1 MSPNVSAALAQARAL
16 GLDRLDAQLLLA
28 HALQRPRVW
37 LLAHDD
43 APLSPTQAGAFAD
56 ACRRRAEGEPLAY
69 LVGER
74 EFHGLRLRVSP
85 AVLIPR
91 PDTET
96 LVDWALELLATEFAD
111 EATPRLADLGTGSGA
126 IALALKL
133 RFPGAEVCAVD
144 LSGEAVELARG
155 NAAAL
160 GLSIELRRGDWL
172 QPLIGRQFHLIVSNP
187 PYVAAADPHLAA
199 LRHEPL
205 LALTGGGDGM
215 SALARIAR
223 DAPAHLLRGGWL
235 LLEHGC
241 EQGDE
246 VRDCLHAAGFDAVQT
261 RNDLAGRAR
270 CSAGRWISA

>member
-1 MSPNVSAALAQARAL
+1 MSPSVGAALAQARAL

-28 HALQRPRVW
+28 HVLQCPRAW

-43 APLSPTQAGAFAD
+43 APLAATQAEAFAA
-56 ACRRRAEGEPLAY
+56 ACRRRVEGEPLAY
-69 LVGER
+69 LMGER
-74 EFHGLRLRVSP
+74 EFHGLRLKVSP

-96 LVDWALELLATEFAD
+96 LVDWVLELLSAEFAS

-126 IALALKL
+126 IALALKY
-133 RFPGAEVCAVD
+133 RFPGADVCAVD
-144 LSGEAVELARG
+144 LSGEAIEVARA

-160 GLSIELRRGDWL
+160 GLSIEFHRGDWL
-172 QPLIGRQFHLIVSNP
+172 QPLTGRRFHLIASNP
-187 PYVAAADPHLAA
+187 PYVAATDPHLTA

-205 LALTGGGDGM
+205 LALAGGADGM
-215 SALARIAR
+215 SALKRIAR

-241 EQGDE
+241 EQGDN
-246 VRDCLHAAGFDAVQT
+246 VRDCLHSAGFDAVQT

-270 CSAGRWISA
+270 CSAGRWLSA